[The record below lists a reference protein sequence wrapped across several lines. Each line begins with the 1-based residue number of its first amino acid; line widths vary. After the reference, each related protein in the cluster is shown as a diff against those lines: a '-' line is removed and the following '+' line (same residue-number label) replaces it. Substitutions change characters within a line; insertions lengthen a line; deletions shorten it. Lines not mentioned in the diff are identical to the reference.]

1 MGLFFSNRKKNEST
15 EVAVINSDLIVD
27 SKPVLHEDL
36 VGLIWIGDGPYKNYS
51 PDNNKKQ
58 YFEVDGMRVSFSFM
72 QQDEPS
78 LLYTQE
84 KIAKP
89 SENVFIERPP
99 YFPTYKQLTPEQ
111 KWIYL
116 NLLTNPYNQEIDIG
130 YIFILYYGLER
141 HLLSG
146 DFENAFKVI
155 LRLRDVH
162 RNKSFQSY
170 SANAI
175 VLSCMLQKRGDLALE
190 FINSLDKEYE
200 YAFSDN
206 LFLICYFS
214 FNLPLTA
221 KDIMRMSKTFEF
233 TNTNYIKKYPIQF
246 EEALQNVLT
255 EKTEKNTILLNTYFN
270 KTEIKKIK
278 MQEVPIFANTSIID
292 NKYMVPIL
300 SENFKLKKDV
310 FLYLDEAHNAVK
322 KQISNLKKSGATI
335 ISVEKPKA
343 DKKQIKYDAKQEKC
357 LLAELDRNLRD
368 PVGRHFSYLQIQDF
382 YYKYRDVD
390 QVYLDKCLEFALRD
404 ISELYELQDAY
415 VKKEIETVKTLAKY
429 QEKQW
434 EQQEIEKV
442 KERGFNGNI
451 PSFKRAVIIYEKLG
465 LYDKAIEI
473 CNKAII
479 YGQSVDEFADKI
491 QKINKKKK
499 A

>member
-1 MGLFFSNRKKNEST
+1 
-15 EVAVINSDLIVD
+15 
-27 SKPVLHEDL
+27 
-36 VGLIWIGDGPYKNYS
+36 
-51 PDNNKKQ
+51 
-58 YFEVDGMRVSFSFM
+58 
-72 QQDEPS
+72 
-78 LLYTQE
+78 
-84 KIAKP
+84 
-89 SENVFIERPP
+89 
-99 YFPTYKQLTPEQ
+99 
-111 KWIYL
+111 
-116 NLLTNPYNQEIDIG
+116 
-130 YIFILYYGLER
+130 
-141 HLLSG
+141 
-146 DFENAFKVI
+146 
-155 LRLRDVH
+155 
-162 RNKSFQSY
+162 
-170 SANAI
+170 
-175 VLSCMLQKRGDLALE
+175 ML
-190 FINSLDKEYE
+190 
-200 YAFSDN
+200 SDN

-255 EKTEKNTILLNTYFN
+255 EKTGKNTILLNTYFN
-270 KTEIKKIK
+270 KTEIKRIK

-415 VKKEIETVKTLAKY
+415 VKKEIETIKTLAKY

>member
-255 EKTEKNTILLNTYFN
+255 EKTGKNTILLNTYFN

-322 KQISNLKKSGATI
+322 KQI
-335 ISVEKPKA
+335 
-343 DKKQIKYDAKQEKC
+343 
-357 LLAELDRNLRD
+357 
-368 PVGRHFSYLQIQDF
+368 
-382 YYKYRDVD
+382 
-390 QVYLDKCLEFALRD
+390 
-404 ISELYELQDAY
+404 
-415 VKKEIETVKTLAKY
+415 
-429 QEKQW
+429 
-434 EQQEIEKV
+434 
-442 KERGFNGNI
+442 
-451 PSFKRAVIIYEKLG
+451 
-465 LYDKAIEI
+465 
-473 CNKAII
+473 
-479 YGQSVDEFADKI
+479 
-491 QKINKKKK
+491 
-499 A
+499 